1 MAYLRLI
8 STDNHRL
15 IVVIVTGWDLELPS
29 SALLFV
35 MVSAAA
41 WRDKNTRI
49 GLTKIYNQ
57 YQKRKGLPCTQL
69 SYMR

>member
-29 SALLFV
+29 SALLSV

-49 GLTKIYNQ
+49 GLTKINNQ
-57 YQKRKGLPCTQL
+57 YQKRKGLPYTQL